1 MALGPFPTARCS
13 RRSPPRITYKATRVG
28 STGQLLKANWQRRK
42 AILKH
47 IRNGDLS
54 DGFTA
59 RDVHQKGWAHLA
71 EREHVGAG
79 LNLLVDLDY
88 LATFVP
94 GKGAQ
99 VGRVKVT
106 YLVNPRSL
114 G

>member
-1 MALGPFPTARCS
+1 L
-13 RRSPPRITYKATRVG
+13 RVLRV
-28 STGQLLKANWQRRK
+28 TQ
-42 AILKH
+42 
-47 IRNGDLS
+47 
-54 DGFTA
+54 
-59 RDVHQKGWAHLA
+59 VVA

-88 LATFVP
+88 LATFVA

-99 VGRVKVT
+99 GGRLKVT